1 MSKSVLAERRAA
13 LLHAGAQVSR
23 SITSIL
29 DLDALLRRTV
39 DIICIAFDFYYA
51 GVFLLDETG
60 EWAVLRA
67 GRGEAG
73 AAMVAEAHKLRVG
86 GQSMIGASTGGNKA
100 LIALDV
106 GDEPV
111 HFRNRYLPL
120 TRSEMALPL
129 AVGSG
134 AQARVIGALTVQSV
148 EEAAFSEDDIIA
160 LQAMAD
166 QLAVAIQNAQLYS
179 ENARLLE
186 QATRRARLLMAAADV
201 GKGVTSILDLDEL
214 LHKMVDII
222 CDAYGFYY
230 AGVFLLD
237 EAGEWAVLHAGR
249 GEAGAALVAE
259 EHKLRVGGRSMI
271 GAAIA
276 ERQARIALDVGGE
289 AVFFKNPH
297 LPMTRSEMALPLVVG
312 AGVQARVIGAVTV
325 QSEEEAAFSDEDISS
340 LQAMADQ
347 LAVALHNAHLLREL
361 EAAHAELVRTKTFEA
376 VATATTEAIHWIG
389 NKALPIAVSVQRLR
403 EDLMRL
409 SRADAELVASM
420 HEDLTLIEASA
431 RLIAQVKEYL
441 IGPAREYIPAPAMIE
456 DVLKDTMQV
465 MGIAPEMIHFT
476 VAPDLPLGIADTTQ
490 LSRAFRYVL
499 QNALQATEN
508 LDAPRIDVEI
518 DLVEE
523 KGAKNAKGLRYVVTR
538 IGDNGPGVA
547 DADLDKI
554 WVSFYTTRGAKHA
567 GLGLPACLQILKQI
581 DGKIVARK
589 RPEGGM
595 VFELYVPAYSGSAAN
610 GTAALPSGKRF
621 LLVDDDDVW
630 SRFVERTLT
639 GAQNTVT
646 RITYAGVD
654 WATFGDT
661 FLDVAEY
668 DEIIVDNVL
677 ATAESVTVLQ
687 QIAKAGAAAKTL
699 VVASSV
705 RVEQLTDLLRYGVRD
720 VSLKPYTP
728 AALAKKLGNP

>member
-1 MSKSVLAERRAA
+1 MDKSVLAERRAA

-29 DLDALLRRTV
+29 DPDALLHRTV
-39 DIICIAFDFYYA
+39 DIICVAFNFYYA

-86 GQSMIGASTGGNKA
+86 GQSMIGAATGRNQA

-111 HFRNRYLPL
+111 HFKNRYLPL

-129 AVGSG
+129 AVGAG
-134 AQARVIGALTVQSV
+134 VDARVIGALTVQSV
-148 EEAAFSEDDIIA
+148 EEAAFSEDDIMA

-179 ENARLLE
+179 ENARLLA

-214 LHKMVDII
+214 LYKMVDII

-237 EAGEWAVLHAGR
+237 ETGEWAVLHAGR
-249 GEAGAALVAE
+249 GEAGAAMVAE
-259 EHKLRVGGRSMI
+259 GHKLRIGGHSMI

-276 ERQARIALDVGGE
+276 ERRARIALDVGEE

-312 AGVQARVIGAVTV
+312 TGAQAHVIGAVTV
-325 QSEEEAAFSDEDISS
+325 QSEQEAAFSEEDISS

-361 EAAHAELVRTKTFEA
+361 EEAHAELVRTKTFEA

-389 NKALPIAVSVQRLR
+389 NKALPITVSVQRLR
-403 EDLMRL
+403 EDLLRL
-409 SRADAELVASM
+409 SGVDAEIVESM
-420 HEDLTLIEASA
+420 REDLTLIEASA

-441 IGPAREYIPAPAMIE
+441 IGPAREYMPAPAMIE
-456 DVLKDTMQV
+456 DVVKDTVKV
-465 MGIAPEMIHFT
+465 MGIAPEVIRFT
-476 VAPDLPLGIADTTQ
+476 VAPDLPLGVADTTQ
-490 LSRAFRYVL
+490 LSRAFCYVL
-499 QNALQATEN
+499 QNALEATED
-508 LDAPRIDVEI
+508 LDAPCINVEI

-523 KGAKNAKGLRYVVTR
+523 KGAKTANGLRYVVTR
-538 IGDNGPGVA
+538 IADNGPGVA
-547 DADLDKI
+547 GADLDKI
-554 WVSFYTTRGAKHA
+554 WVSFYTTKGAKHA
-567 GLGLPACLQILKQI
+567 GLGLPACLQIFQQI
-581 DGKIVARK
+581 DGKVVARK

-595 VFELYVPAYSGSAAN
+595 VFELYVPAYSSRAAN
-610 GTAALPSGKRF
+610 GAAELPSGKQF

-630 SRFVERTLT
+630 SRFVEQTLIQ
-639 GAQNTVT
+639 AQNTVT
-646 RITYAGVD
+646 RITNAGAD
-654 WATFGDT
+654 WTTLSDT
-661 FLDVAEY
+661 VSGINEY
-668 DEIIVDNVL
+668 DAIIVDNVL
-677 ATAESVTVLQ
+677 ATADTVMVLQ
-687 QIAKAGAAAKTL
+687 QIAKAGAAEKTL

-705 RVEQLTDLLRYGVRD
+705 RVEETTGLLRYGIRD
-720 VSLKPYTP
+720 VALKPYTP
-728 AALAKKLGNP
+728 AALAEKLGNP

>member
-1 MSKSVLAERRAA
+1 MDESKLAERRAA
-13 LLHAGAQVSR
+13 LLHAGALVSR

-29 DLDALLRRTV
+29 DLDTLLHRTV

-73 AAMVAEAHKLRVG
+73 AALVAEGHKLKVG
-86 GQSMIGASTGGNKA
+86 GRSMIGAATGRNKA

-106 GDEPV
+106 GNEPV
-111 HFRNRYLPL
+111 HFKNQYLPL

-129 AVGSG
+129 SAGD
-134 AQARVIGALTVQSV
+134 RVIGALTVQSV
-148 EEAAFSEDDIIA
+148 EEAAFSEDDITV
-160 LQAMAD
+160 LQGMAD
-166 QLAVAIQNAQLYS
+166 QLAVAIQNARLYT
-179 ENARLLE
+179 ENTRLLE

-201 GKGVTSILDLDEL
+201 GKSVTSILDLDEL
-214 LHKMVDII
+214 LHKTVDII

-237 EAGEWAVLHAGR
+237 ETGEWAVLRAGR
-249 GEAGAALVAE
+249 GEAGATMVAE
-259 EHKLRVGGRSMI
+259 GHKLRVGGQSMI
-271 GAAIA
+271 GSAIA
-276 ERQARIALDVGGE
+276 QRHARIALDVGEE

-312 AGVQARVIGAVTV
+312 EEVIGAVTV
-325 QSEEEAAFSDEDISS
+325 QSEQEAAFSDEDISS

-347 LAVALHNAHLLREL
+347 LAVALHNAHLLRAL

-389 NKALPIAVSVQRLR
+389 NKALPITVSVQRLR
-403 EDLMRL
+403 EDVASL
-409 SRADAELVASM
+409 SGVDAEIVESM
-420 HEDLTLIEASA
+420 QEDLTLIEASA
-431 RLIAQVKEYL
+431 RLIILVKEHL

-456 DVLKDTMQV
+456 DVVKDTAQV
-465 MGIAPEMIHFT
+465 MGIAPEVIHFT
-476 VAPDLPLGIADTTQ
+476 VAPNLPLAVADTTQ

-499 QNALQATEN
+499 QNALEATED
-508 LDAPRIDVEI
+508 LLTPRIDVEV

-523 KGAKNAKGLRYVVTR
+523 KEMRYVVTR
-538 IGDNGPGVA
+538 IGDNGPGIN

-554 WVSFYTTRGAKHA
+554 WASFYTTRGAKHA
-567 GLGLPACLQILKQI
+567 GLGLPACLQILRQL
-581 DGKIVARK
+581 DGKVRARR

-595 VFELYVPAYSGSAAN
+595 VFELYVPAYIGQATHGPAD
-610 GTAALPSGKRF
+610 LPAGKRF

-630 SRFVERTLT
+630 SRFVEQTLT
-639 GAQNTVT
+639 EGQNTVT
-646 RITYAGVD
+646 HVVD
-654 WATFGDT
+654 AAAVEDFAAFD
-661 FLDVAEY
+661 
-668 DEIIVDNVL
+668 IIVVDDVL
-677 ATAESVTVLQ
+677 ATTDSLTVLQ
-687 QIAKAGAAAKTL
+687 QIARAGAAAKTV

-705 RVEQLTDLLRYGVRD
+705 RVERMMDLLRFGVRD
-720 VSLKPYTP
+720 VLPKPYTP
-728 AALAKKLGNP
+728 AGLVERLRA

>member
-1 MSKSVLAERRAA
+1 MDKSSLAERRAA
-13 LLHAGAQVSR
+13 LLHAGAHVSR

-29 DLDALLRRTV
+29 DPDTLLHRTV
-39 DIICIAFDFYYA
+39 DIICIAFGFYYA
-51 GVFLLDETG
+51 GVFLIDETG

-73 AAMVAEAHKLRVG
+73 AAMVAEGHKLQVG
-86 GQSMIGASTGGNKA
+86 GQSMIGAATAHNKA

-111 HFRNRYLPL
+111 HLKNKYLPL

-129 AVGSG
+129 VVGAG
-134 AQARVIGALTVQSV
+134 AETRVIGALSVQSEE
-148 EEAAFSEDDIIA
+148 EEAFTEDDITA

-166 QLAVAIQNAQLYS
+166 QLAVAIHNARLYS
-179 ENARLLE
+179 ENERLLA

-237 EAGEWAVLHAGR
+237 ETRAWAVLRAGR
-249 GEAGAALVAE
+249 GEAGTAMVAQG
-259 EHKLRVGGRSMI
+259 HKLEVGGQSMI

-276 ERQARIALDVGGE
+276 QRQARIALDVGEE
-289 AVFFKNPH
+289 AVFFKNPY

-312 AGVQARVIGAVTV
+312 EEVIGAVTV
-325 QSEEEAAFSDEDISS
+325 QSEQEAAFSDEDISS

-361 EAAHAELVRTKTFEA
+361 ELAHAELVRTKTFEA

-403 EDLMRL
+403 EDVARL
-409 SRADAELVASM
+409 PGEDAEIVESI
-420 HEDLTLIEASA
+420 HEDLMLIEASA
-431 RLIAQVKEYL
+431 QLIAQVKEHL
-441 IGPAREYIPAPAMIE
+441 IGPAREYIPAPVMIE
-456 DVLKDTMQV
+456 DVVRDTVRV
-465 MGIAPEMIHFT
+465 MDIAPEIIHFT
-476 VAPDLPLGIADTTQ
+476 VTPDLPLGVADATQ
-490 LSRAFRYVL
+490 LRRAFRYVL
-499 QNALQATEN
+499 QNALEATED
-508 LDAPRIDVEI
+508 LESPRIDVEI
-518 DLVEE
+518 DLVQE
-523 KGAKNAKGLRYVVTR
+523 KGARYVVTR
-538 IGDNGPGVA
+538 IADNGPGVA
-547 DADLDKI
+547 DANLDKI

-581 DGKIVARK
+581 DGKAVARK

-595 VFELYVPAYSGSAAN
+595 VFELYVPAHTGAAPHGPAN
-610 GTAALPSGKRF
+610 LPAGKQF

-630 SRFVERTLT
+630 SRFVERTLAA
-639 GAQNTVT
+639 AQNVVT
-646 RITYAGVD
+646 RV
-654 WATFGDT
+654 GDVGAVT
-661 FLDVAEY
+661 DFDVF
-668 DEIIVDNVL
+668 DILIVDDVL
-677 ATAESVTVLQ
+677 ATTDSLAVLQ
-687 QIAKAGAAAKTL
+687 RIARAGAAAKTL

-705 RVEQLTDLLRYGVRD
+705 RVERMMDLLRFGVRD
-720 VSLKPYTP
+720 VQPKPYTA
-728 AALAKKLGNP
+728 AALAEKLN

>member
-1 MSKSVLAERRAA
+1 MEKSVLAERRAA
-13 LLHAGAQVSR
+13 LLHAGAHVSR

-29 DLDALLRRTV
+29 DPDVLLHRTV
-39 DIICIAFDFYYA
+39 DIICIAFGFYYA

-73 AAMVAEAHKLRVG
+73 AAMVAEGHKLRVG
-86 GQSMIGASTGGNKA
+86 GLSMVGAATGRNKA

-111 HFRNRYLPL
+111 HFKNQHLPL

-129 AVGSG
+129 TVGDK
-134 AQARVIGALTVQSV
+134 VIGALSVQSE
-148 EEAAFSEDDIIA
+148 EEAAFSEDDITA

-166 QLAVAIQNAQLYS
+166 QLAVAINNARLYS

-201 GKGVTSILDLDEL
+201 GKGVTSILDLEEL

-237 EAGEWAVLHAGR
+237 ETGTWAVLRAGR
-249 GEAGAALVAE
+249 GEAGAAMVAA
-259 EHKLRVGGRSMI
+259 EHKLQVGGLSMI

-276 ERQARIALDVGGE
+276 ERRARIALDVGEE

-297 LPMTRSEMALPLVVG
+297 LLRTRSEMALPLVVG
-312 AGVQARVIGAVTV
+312 TGPQAHVIGAVTV
-325 QSEEEAAFSDEDISS
+325 QSEHGVAFSAEDVSS
-340 LQAMADQ
+340 LQMMADQ

-361 EAAHAELVRTKTFEA
+361 EAVHAELVRTKTFEA

-389 NKALPIAVSVQRLR
+389 NKALPITVSVQRLR
-403 EDLMRL
+403 EDLASL
-409 SRADAELVASM
+409 SGVDAEIAESM

-431 RLIAQVKEYL
+431 RLIVQVKEHL
-441 IGPAREYIPAPAMIE
+441 IGPAREYMPGPAMIE
-456 DVLKDTMQV
+456 DVVRDTARM
-465 MGIAPEMIHFT
+465 MAIAPEIICFT
-476 VAPDLPLGIADTTQ
+476 VAPGLPLGVADTTQ

-499 QNALQATEN
+499 QNALEATED
-508 LDAPRIDVEI
+508 LAAPRIDVEV
-518 DLVEE
+518 DRVDE
-523 KGAKNAKGLRYVVTR
+523 KGVRYVVTR
-538 IGDNGPGVA
+538 ISDNGPGVT
-547 DADLDKI
+547 DANLDKI

-581 DGKIVARK
+581 DGKAVARR

-595 VFELYVPAYSGSAAN
+595 IFELYVPAHTGGEAN
-610 GTAALPSGKRF
+610 GAARLPAGKRF

-630 SRFVERTLT
+630 SRFVEQTLT
-639 GAQNTVT
+639 EAGNTVT
-646 RITYAGVD
+646 RAVDAGASLDDVD
-654 WATFGDT
+654 AAGFDAVGFDA
-661 FLDVAEY
+661 V
-668 DEIIVDNVL
+668 IVDDVL
-677 ATAESVTVLQ
+677 ATTDSVTVLQ
-687 QIAKAGAAAKTL
+687 QIFKAGVAAKTL

-705 RVEQLTDLLRYGVRD
+705 RVERMMDLLRFGVRD
-720 VSLKPYTP
+720 VLLKPYTR
-728 AALAKKLGNP
+728 AALAEKLS

>member
-1 MSKSVLAERRAA
+1 MDKSELNERRAA
-13 LLHAGAQVSR
+13 LLNAGALVSR

-29 DLDALLRRTV
+29 DPDALLHRTV
-39 DIICIAFDFYYA
+39 DIICVAFDFYYA

-60 EWAVLRA
+60 EWAILHA

-86 GQSMIGASTGGNKA
+86 GQSMIGTATGNNKA

-111 HFRNRYLPL
+111 HFKNRYLPL

-129 AVGSG
+129 AVGVG
-134 AQARVIGALTVQSV
+134 EQARVIGALTVQSV
-148 EEAAFSEDDIIA
+148 EEAAFSEDDIMA

-166 QLAVAIQNAQLYS
+166 QLAVAIQNARLYS

-186 QATRRARLLMAAADV
+186 QAKRRARLLMAAADV

-237 EAGEWAVLHAGR
+237 EMSDWAVLRAGR
-249 GEAGAALVAE
+249 GEAGAAMVAE
-259 EHKLRVGGRSMI
+259 GHKLRVGGQSMI
-271 GAAIA
+271 GAAVA
-276 ERQARIALDVGGE
+276 ERQAHIALDVGGE
-289 AVFFKNPH
+289 AIFFKNPH

-312 AGVQARVIGAVTV
+312 AGEQAHVIGAVTV
-325 QSEEEAAFSDEDISS
+325 QSEQEAAFSEEDISS

-361 EAAHAELVRTKTFEA
+361 EEAHAELVRTKTFEA

-409 SRADAELVASM
+409 SGVDAEVIESM

-431 RLIAQVKEYL
+431 RLIAQVKEHL
-441 IGPAREYIPAPAMIE
+441 IGPAREYMPAPAMIE
-456 DVLKDTMQV
+456 DVVKDTAQM
-465 MGIAPEMIHFT
+465 MDIAPEVIHFT
-476 VAPDLPLGIADTTQ
+476 VAPDLPLGVADTTQ

-499 QNALQATEN
+499 QNALEASGD

-523 KGAKNAKGLRYVVTR
+523 KGSKAAKGLRYVVTR
-538 IGDNGPGVA
+538 IADNGSGVA
-547 DADLDKI
+547 DANLDKI
-554 WVSFYTTRGAKHA
+554 WVSFYTTKGAKHA

-581 DGKIVARK
+581 DGKMGARK

-595 VFELYVPAYSGSAAN
+595 VFELYVPVYSGGAAN
-610 GTAALPSGKRF
+610 GAAKLPSGKRF

-630 SRFVERTLT
+630 SRFIEQTLT
-639 GAQNTVT
+639 EAQNTVT
-646 RITYAGVD
+646 RIAEAEPD
-654 WATFGDT
+654 WALEDGAD
-661 FLDVAEY
+661 Y
-668 DEIIVDNVL
+668 DGIIVDNVL
-677 ATAESVTVLQ
+677 AAADSAAVLR
-687 QIAKAGAAAKTL
+687 QIAKAGMAAKTL
-699 VVASSV
+699 VVASSL
-705 RVEQLTDLLRYGVRD
+705 RVEQMTDLLHLGVRD
-720 VSLKPYTP
+720 VSIKPYTP
-728 AALAKKLGNP
+728 AALAEKLG

>member
-1 MSKSVLAERRAA
+1 MDKSVLAERRVA

-23 SITSIL
+23 NITSIL
-29 DLDALLRRTV
+29 DLDVLLRQTV
-39 DIICIAFDFYYA
+39 DLICEAFDFYYA
-51 GVFLLDETG
+51 GVFLVDETG

-73 AAMVAEAHKLRVG
+73 AAMVAEGHKLRVG
-86 GQSMIGASTGGNKA
+86 GLSMIGAATGRNKA

-111 HFRNRYLPL
+111 HFKNQYLPL

-129 AVGSG
+129 AAGVG
-134 AQARVIGALTVQSV
+134 AEARVIGALTVQSE
-148 EEAAFSEDDIIA
+148 EEAAFSEDDITA

-166 QLAVAIQNAQLYS
+166 QLAVAIQNARLYS

-222 CDAYGFYY
+222 CGAYGFYY

-237 EAGEWAVLHAGR
+237 ATGTWAMLRAGR
-249 GEAGAALVAE
+249 GEAGAAMVAE
-259 EHKLRVGGRSMI
+259 GHKLQVGGFSMI

-276 ERQARIALDVGGE
+276 ERRARIALDVGEE

-312 AGVQARVIGAVTV
+312 AGPQAHVIGAVTV
-325 QSEEEAAFSDEDISS
+325 QSEQEAAFSDEDVSS

-361 EAAHAELVRTKTFEA
+361 ETAHAELVRTKTFEA
-376 VATATTEAIHWIG
+376 VAAATTEAIHWIG
-389 NKALPIAVSVQRLR
+389 NKALPITVSVQRLH
-403 EDLMRL
+403 EDLADL
-409 SRADAELVASM
+409 SGVDAEVVESM
-420 HEDLTLIEASA
+420 REDLTLIEASA
-431 RLIAQVKEYL
+431 QLIVQVKEHL
-441 IGPAREYIPAPAMIE
+441 IGPAREYMPAPAMIE
-456 DVLKDTMQV
+456 DVVKDTAQV
-465 MGIAPEMIHFT
+465 MGIAPEVIHFT
-476 VAPDLPLGIADTTQ
+476 VAPDLPLGVADTTQ

-499 QNALQATEN
+499 QNALEATEA
-508 LDAPRIDVEI
+508 LDVPRIDVEV
-518 DLVEE
+518 DLVDES
-523 KGAKNAKGLRYVVTR
+523 GMRYVVTR
-538 IGDNGPGVA
+538 IADNGPGA
-547 DADLDKI
+547 TETDLNKI

-581 DGKIVARK
+581 DGKAVARK

-595 VFELYVPAYSGSAAN
+595 VFELYVPAHTGVTANGAAN
-610 GTAALPSGKRF
+610 LPAGTRV

-639 GAQNTVT
+639 EAQNTVT
-646 RITYAGVD
+646 RVVDAGDVD
-654 WATFGDT
+654 GGDA
-661 FLDVAEY
+661 FDV
-668 DEIIVDNVL
+668 IIVDDVL
-677 ATAESVTVLQ
+677 AAADSLTVLQ
-687 QIAKAGAAAKTL
+687 QISRAGAAAKTL

-705 RVEQLTDLLRYGVRD
+705 RVERMMDLLRFGVRD
-720 VSLKPYTP
+720 VLPKPYTA
-728 AALAKKLGNP
+728 AALAEKLGI

>member
-1 MSKSVLAERRAA
+1 MDESKLAERRAA
-13 LLHAGAQVSR
+13 LLHAGALVSR

-29 DLDALLRRTV
+29 DLDTLLHRTV

-73 AAMVAEAHKLRVG
+73 AALVAEGHKLQVG
-86 GQSMIGASTGGNKA
+86 GRSMIGAATGRNKA

-106 GDEPV
+106 GNEPV
-111 HFRNRYLPL
+111 HFKNQYLPL

-129 AVGSG
+129 SAGD
-134 AQARVIGALTVQSV
+134 RVIGALTVQSV
-148 EEAAFSEDDIIA
+148 EEAAFSEDDITV
-160 LQAMAD
+160 LQGMAD
-166 QLAVAIQNAQLYS
+166 QLAVAIQNARLYA
-179 ENARLLE
+179 ENMRLLE

-201 GKGVTSILDLDEL
+201 GKNVTSILDLDEL
-214 LHKMVDII
+214 LHKTVDII

-237 EAGEWAVLHAGR
+237 ETAEWAVLRAGR
-249 GEAGAALVAE
+249 GEAGAAMVAE
-259 EHKLRVGGRSMI
+259 GHKLRVGGQSMI
-271 GAAIA
+271 GSAIA
-276 ERQARIALDVGGE
+276 QRHARIALDVGEE

-312 AGVQARVIGAVTV
+312 EEVIGAVTV
-325 QSEEEAAFSDEDISS
+325 QSEQEAAFSDEDISS

-347 LAVALHNAHLLREL
+347 LAVALHNAHLLRAL

-389 NKALPIAVSVQRLR
+389 NKALPITVSVQRLR
-403 EDLMRL
+403 ED
-409 SRADAELVASM
+409 VASLSGVEAEIVESM
-420 HEDLTLIEASA
+420 QEDLTLIEASA
-431 RLIAQVKEYL
+431 RLIILVKEHL

-456 DVLKDTMQV
+456 DVVKDTAQV
-465 MGIAPEMIHFT
+465 MGIAPEAIHFT
-476 VAPDLPLGIADTTQ
+476 VAPNLPLAVADTTQ

-499 QNALQATEN
+499 QNALEATED
-508 LDAPRIDVEI
+508 LLTPRIDVEV

-523 KGAKNAKGLRYVVTR
+523 KEMRYVVTR
-538 IGDNGPGVA
+538 IGDNGPGVN

-554 WVSFYTTRGAKHA
+554 WASFYTTRGAKHA
-567 GLGLPACLQILKQI
+567 GLGLPACLQILRQL
-581 DGKIVARK
+581 DGKVRARR

-595 VFELYVPAYSGSAAN
+595 VFELYVPAYIGQATHGPAD
-610 GTAALPSGKRF
+610 LPAGKRF

-630 SRFVERTLT
+630 SRFVEQTLT
-639 GAQNTVT
+639 EGQNTVT
-646 RITYAGVD
+646 HVVD
-654 WATFGDT
+654 AAAVEDFAAFD
-661 FLDVAEY
+661 
-668 DEIIVDNVL
+668 IIVVDDVL
-677 ATAESVTVLQ
+677 ATTDSLTVLQ
-687 QIAKAGAAAKTL
+687 QIARAGAAAKTV

-705 RVEQLTDLLRYGVRD
+705 RVERMMDLLRFGVRD
-720 VSLKPYTP
+720 VLPKPYTP
-728 AALAKKLGNP
+728 AGLVERLRA

>member
-1 MSKSVLAERRAA
+1 MDKSVLTERRAG
-13 LLHAGAQVSR
+13 LLNAGALVSR

-29 DLDALLRRTV
+29 DPDVLLHRTV

-67 GRGEAG
+67 GHGEAG

-86 GQSMIGASTGGNKA
+86 GQSMIGVATGSNKA

-111 HFRNRYLPL
+111 HFKNRYLPL

-129 AVGSG
+129 AVGTG
-134 AQARVIGALTVQSV
+134 EQACVIGALTVQSV
-148 EEAAFSEDDIIA
+148 EEAAFSEDDIVA

-166 QLAVAIQNAQLYS
+166 QLAVAIQNARLYA
-179 ENARLLE
+179 ENTRLLE
-186 QATRRARLLMAAADV
+186 QATRHARLLMAAADV

-237 EAGEWAVLHAGR
+237 ETGDWAVLRTGR
-249 GEAGAALVAE
+249 GAAGAAMVAE
-259 EHKLRVGGRSMI
+259 GHKLRVGGNSMI

-289 AVFFKNPH
+289 TIFFKNPH

-312 AGVQARVIGAVTV
+312 AGAQTAGTQARVIGAVTV
-325 QSEEEAAFSDEDISS
+325 QSEQEAAFSEEDISS

-347 LAVALHNAHLLREL
+347 LAVALQNAHLLREL

-389 NKALPIAVSVQRLR
+389 NKALPITVSVQRLR
-403 EDLMRL
+403 EDLACLSEVDGESVESMR
-409 SRADAELVASM
+409 
-420 HEDLTLIEASA
+420 EDLTLIEASA
-431 RLIAQVKEYL
+431 RLIAQVKEHL
-441 IGPAREYIPAPAMIE
+441 IGPAREYMPAPAMIE
-456 DVLKDTMQV
+456 DVVKDTVRV
-465 MGIAPEMIHFT
+465 MGIAPEVIHFT
-476 VAPDLPLGIADTTQ
+476 VAPDLPLGVADTTQ

-499 QNALQATEN
+499 QNALEATEA

-518 DLVEE
+518 ALVEE
-523 KGAKNAKGLRYVVTR
+523 KNGETKNGSRYVVVR

-547 DADLDKI
+547 AANLDKI
-554 WVSFYTTRGAKHA
+554 WVSFYTTKGAKHT
-567 GLGLPACLQILKQI
+567 GLGLPACLQILRQI
-581 DGKIVARK
+581 DGKVMARK

-595 VFELYVPAYSGSAAN
+595 VFELYVPVYGGSAAR
-610 GTAALPSGKRF
+610 GTAKLPSGKQV
-621 LLVDDDDVW
+621 LLIDDDDVW
-630 SRFVERTLT
+630 SRFVAQTLT
-639 GAQNTVT
+639 AAQNAVT
-646 RITYAGVD
+646 RVA
-654 WATFGDT
+654 
-661 FLDVAEY
+661 DVEIDRTALSGY
-668 DEIIVDNVL
+668 DAIIVDDVL
-677 ATAESVTVLQ
+677 ATADSITVLQ
-687 QIAKAGAAAKTL
+687 QVAKAGAAAQTL

-705 RVEQLTDLLRYGVRD
+705 RVERMMDLLRFGVRD

-728 AALAKKLGNP
+728 AALAEKLG